1 MKQLIIIIFVMSGI
15 CLSSCRSVQYIPVET
30 IKTNTEY
37 RDRLQR
43 DSIHIKDSVLMF
55 VKGDTVFRDRW
66 HTEYRDKL
74 IRDTINITDTIKTE
88 VPYPVEK
95 KLSKWQSFKMDVGG
109 WAFGIIIAFILI
121 VACNFV
127 RKLKNK

>member
-1 MKQLIIIIFVMSGI
+1 MKQLIIIAIFLMVGI
-15 CLSSCRSVQYIPVET
+15 WFTSCKSIQYVPVET
-30 IKTNTEY
+30 VKTNTEY

-55 VKGDTVFRDRW
+55 IKGDTVFRDRW

-95 KLSKWQSFKMDVGG
+95 KLTRWQAFKMDVGG
-109 WAFGIIIAFILI
+109 IAIGAIIVLLIIIIWL
-121 VACNFV
+121 VYKK
-127 RKLKNK
+127 RNK

>member
-1 MKQLIIIIFVMSGI
+1 
-15 CLSSCRSVQYIPVET
+15 
-30 IKTNTEY
+30 
-37 RDRLQR
+37 
-43 DSIHIKDSVLMF
+43 MF

-95 KLSKWQSFKMDVGG
+95 KLTRWQSFKMDIGG
-109 WAFGIIIAFILI
+109 IAIGVVVALLIIIGWLI
-121 VACNFV
+121 YKK
-127 RKLKNK
+127 RI

>member
-15 CLSSCRSVQYIPVET
+15 WFTSCRSIQYVPVET

-37 RDRLQR
+37 QDRLQR

-109 WAFGIIIAFILI
+109 YSMIILLVLFIAGIYKLI
-121 VACNFV
+121 K
-127 RKLKNK
+127 KLKP

>member
-1 MKQLIIIIFVMSGI
+1 MKQLIIIAIFLISGI
-15 CLSSCRSVQYIPVET
+15 WFTSCRSVQYVPVET

-55 VKGDTVFRDRW
+55 VKGDTIFRDRW

-109 WAFGIIIAFILI
+109 YSMIILLVLFIAGIYKLI
-121 VACNFV
+121 K
-127 RKLKNK
+127 KLKP

>member
-1 MKQLIIIIFVMSGI
+1 MSGI
-15 CLSSCRSVQYIPVET
+15 CLSSCRSIQYVPVET

-43 DSIHIKDSVLMF
+43 DSIHIKDSILMF

-74 IRDTINITDTIKTE
+74 IRDTINITDTVKTE

-95 KLSKWQSFKMDVGG
+95 KLSKWQSFKMDIGG
-109 WAFGIIIAFILI
+109 IAIGVVVALLIIIGWLI
-121 VACNFV
+121 YK
-127 RKLKNK
+127 RKYK

>member
-1 MKQLIIIIFVMSGI
+1 MKQLIIIAIFLISGI
-15 CLSSCRSVQYIPVET
+15 WFTSCRSIQYVPIET

-74 IRDTINITDTIKTE
+74 IRDTINITDTVKTE

-95 KLSKWQSFKMDVGG
+95 KLSKWQSFKMNIGG
-109 WAFGIIIAFILI
+109 YSMIILLVLFIAGIYKLI
-121 VACNFV
+121 K
-127 RKLKNK
+127 KLKP